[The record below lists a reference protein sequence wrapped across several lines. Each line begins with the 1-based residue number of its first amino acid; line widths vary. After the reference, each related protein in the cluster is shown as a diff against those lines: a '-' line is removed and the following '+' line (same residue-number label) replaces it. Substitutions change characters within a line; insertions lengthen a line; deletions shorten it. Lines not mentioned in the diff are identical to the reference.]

1 MTLRVFN
8 TLTGQKEPFEPIR
21 EDAVGMYVCGVTVYD
36 LCHIGHAR
44 SAIVF
49 DTIYRYLKYK
59 GYPVTYVRNFTDI
72 DDKIIKR
79 ANEEGIGWQEVT
91 TKYIAAFYEDMDR
104 LNIARPDVEP
114 KATDHIQEMLDLIE
128 GLIKKDRAYEV
139 DGDVYFAVRTF
150 TEYGK
155 LSGKNVD
162 DLRSGAR
169 VEVDDRKR
177 DPLDFALWK
186 KSKEDEPAWNSPWGP
201 GRPGWHIECSAMSEK
216 YLGSYFDIHGGGKDL
231 VFPHHENEIAQS
243 CGCSGEPFV
252 KTWLHNGFVNINQEK
267 MSKSLGN
274 FFTIRD
280 LLEKFHPEV
289 LRLFLL
295 TNHYRG
301 PIDFADSYLDESIK
315 MLDRFYEL
323 YGWMEDNRNLTTVA
337 AAPDER
343 AKIKKLFDEAM
354 DDDYNAAAA
363 LGHMNEEL
371 RRLNK
376 LRTEL
381 SADDSEWAAFDRDA
395 EGLLAAGHL
404 LGLFHRS
411 STVYRDESM
420 AFRASGQDI
429 DVDKIES
436 LINQRKAAREAKDW
450 SGADRLRDEIT
461 ALGVVLKDTP
471 EGKTTWDIK

>member
-8 TLTGQKEPFEPIR
+8 TLTGQKEPFQPIR
-21 EDAVGMYVCGVTVYD
+21 EDSVGMYVCGVTVYD

-49 DTIYRYLKYK
+49 DIIYRYLKYK

-79 ANEEGIGWQEVT
+79 ANEESIDWQEVT
-91 TKYIAAFYEDMDR
+91 EKYIAAFYEDMDR
-104 LNIARPDVEP
+104 LNILRPDVEP
-114 KATDHIQEMLDLIE
+114 KATDHIQEMLDLIA
-128 GLIKKDRAYEV
+128 GLIEKDRAYEV
-139 DGDVYFAVRTF
+139 DSDVYYAVRTF
-150 TEYGK
+150 AEYGK

-169 VEVDDRKR
+169 VEVDERKR

-186 KSKEDEPAWNSPWGP
+186 KSKEGEPFWDSPWGK

-216 YLGSYFDIHGGGKDL
+216 YLGPYFDIHGGGKDL
-231 VFPHHENEIAQS
+231 TFPHHENEIAQS

-252 KTWLHNGFVNINQEK
+252 KYWMHNGFVNINQEK

-301 PIDFADSYLDESIK
+301 PIDFADSYLKETVK

-323 YGWMEDNRNLTTVA
+323 YGWMADNRQLKA
-337 AAPDER
+337 IPAEPSAS

-354 DDDYNAAAA
+354 DDDFNSAQA

-381 SADDSEWAAFDRDA
+381 PTDSSEWSAFDRDA
-395 EGLLAAGHL
+395 EGLLSVGHL

-411 STVYRDESM
+411 AVIFREESM
-420 AFRASGQDI
+420 ALKTGGQEI

-436 LINQRKAAREAKDW
+436 LINGRKVARETKDW
-450 SGADRLRDEIT
+450 SEADRLRDELS
-461 ALGVVLKDTP
+461 ALGVVLEDTP
-471 EGKTTWDIK
+471 KGTVWTIK

>member
-1 MTLRVFN
+1 MALRIFN
-8 TLTGQKEPFEPIR
+8 TQTGQKEPFQPIR
-21 EDAVGMYVCGVTVYD
+21 EDKVGMYVCGVTVYD

-91 TKYIAAFYEDMDR
+91 EKYIAAFYEDMDR
-104 LNIARPDVEP
+104 LNILRPDVEP
-114 KATDHIQEMLDLIE
+114 KATDHIQEMLDLIN
-128 GLIKKDRAYEV
+128 GLIAKDRAYEV
-139 DGDVYFAVRTF
+139 EGDVYFAVRAF
-150 TEYGK
+150 PEYGK

-186 KSKEDEPAWNSPWGP
+186 KSKEGEPFWESPWGC

-216 YLGSYFDIHGGGKDL
+216 YLGNYFDIHGGGKDL

-301 PIDFADSYLDESIK
+301 PIDFADSYLDEAIK

-323 YGWMEDNRNLTTVA
+323 YSWMEENRQLATIPPT
-337 AAPDER
+337 PDAD
-343 AKIKKLFDEAM
+343 AKIKSLFDEAM
-354 DDDYNAAAA
+354 DDDFNAAAA

-376 LRTEL
+376 LCSEL
-381 SADDSEWAAFDRDA
+381 PSDSQDWTAFDRDA
-395 EGLLAAGHL
+395 AGLFAVGQLV
-404 LGLFHRS
+404 GLFHRS
-411 STVYRDESM
+411 PGTYREESL
-420 AFRASGQDI
+420 ALKTSGQDH
-429 DVDKIES
+429 DTEKIET
-436 LINQRKAAREAKDW
+436 LVEEREAARKAKNWAE
-450 SGADRLRDEIT
+450 ADRLRDELD

-471 EGKTTWDIK
+471 KGPTWTLK